1 MSTRL
6 DSIYS
11 ITYGDIA
18 ISMKR
23 KIKMKIETA
32 KKILIKECEF
42 LGIQY
47 ELLIADIKKYGPM
60 LYSQKVMEAFLTLDL
75 A

>member
-1 MSTRL
+1 
-6 DSIYS
+6 
-11 ITYGDIA
+11 
-18 ISMKR
+18 
-23 KIKMKIETA
+23 MKIETA